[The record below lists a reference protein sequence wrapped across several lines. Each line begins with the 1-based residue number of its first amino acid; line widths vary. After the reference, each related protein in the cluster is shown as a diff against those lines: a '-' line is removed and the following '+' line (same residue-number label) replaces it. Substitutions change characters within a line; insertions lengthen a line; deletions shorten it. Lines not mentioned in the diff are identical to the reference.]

1 MNRIWLTM
9 GILVIGVTVS
19 QASEFERLESDF
31 SGTTWLLNPQYK
43 VSPSG
48 KVREAIDNGIVVN
61 FVMQV
66 KLYASKDWWF
76 DSMLEHQAQTFAVR
90 YFSLSSQYQLNNLR
104 TKEKQS
110 FITLDQLLDHLGQQT
125 VFEFNA
131 NQDADYLSTR
141 LFLDKQ
147 ALPSTMQLPIV
158 FDADWNL
165 NTDWQQAPLN
175 TGNQP

>member
-1 MNRIWLTM
+1 MSRRWLTI
-9 GILVIGVTVS
+9 GLLLIAILPS
-19 QASEFERLESDF
+19 QATEFERLERDL
-31 SGTTWLLNPQYK
+31 SGTTWQLNPQYQ
-43 VSPSG
+43 VLPSG

-61 FVMQV
+61 FVMQA
-66 KLYASKDWWF
+66 KLYASKNWWF

-110 FITLDQLLDHLGQQT
+110 FITLDQLLDYLGQQT
-125 VFEFNA
+125 TFEFTA

-165 NTDWQQAPLN
+165 NTDWQQVPLN
-175 TGNQP
+175 TDKQP